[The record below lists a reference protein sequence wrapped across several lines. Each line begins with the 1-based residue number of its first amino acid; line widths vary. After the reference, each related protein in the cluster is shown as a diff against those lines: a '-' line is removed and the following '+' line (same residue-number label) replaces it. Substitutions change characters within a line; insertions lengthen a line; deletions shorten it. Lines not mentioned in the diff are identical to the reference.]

1 VTPVRRKRRTGDSGQ
16 GWPRADTSSVAGANA
31 WRFHTVSF
39 TDREDGELFIGGETV
54 VGAGRD
60 ERQASFPKLQLLAVD
75 VEHAASLEDDVELI
89 LCVQQPMVG
98 LRRDERIHQ
107 DLKPCRLVD
116 DLVSTVAGAEA
127 GFGPGDV
134 ESVSLFSEDRRER
147 LMELV
152 EGWHGGVVALISSHS
167 RSMSGARAFSWLP
180 WLRAPRR

>member
-1 VTPVRRKRRTGDSGQ
+1 M
-16 GWPRADTSSVAGANA
+16 
-31 WRFHTVSF
+31 
-39 TDREDGELFIGGETV
+39 FIGGETV

-60 ERQASFPKLQLLAVD
+60 EHQATFPKLQLLAVD

-134 ESVSLFSEDRRER
+134 ETVSLFEHSLLHVAAER
-147 LMELV
+147 GHCSV
-152 EGWHGGVVALISSHS
+152 S
-167 RSMSGARAFSWLP
+167 ARIDVSA
-180 WLRAPRR
+180 